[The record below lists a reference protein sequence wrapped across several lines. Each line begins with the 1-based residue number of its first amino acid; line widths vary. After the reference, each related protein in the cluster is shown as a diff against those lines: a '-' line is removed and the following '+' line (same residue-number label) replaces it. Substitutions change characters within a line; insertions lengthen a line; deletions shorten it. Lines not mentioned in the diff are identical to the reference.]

1 MRARGVEDGGM
12 EMESGGRSRTQDR
25 AQPRLQHSPANSGPL
40 LLAAQTTTPA
50 PVITVNMGYGLPHLY
65 RLD

>member
-1 MRARGVEDGGM
+1 MRARGVEGGG
-12 EMESGGRSRTQDR
+12 MESGGRSRTQDR

-50 PVITVNMGYGLPHLY
+50 PVSTVNMNIFSFA
-65 RLD
+65 